1 MDHVVLLL
9 VCVAPVVQCYGSG
22 RVMESCGD
30 MQPHHD
36 GLSPQTGPA
45 PFTVT
50 TDRSH
55 YRLGEAVTVQL
66 QAPSS
71 TRFTGFLLQ
80 AREVGGESAVGSFA
94 PTAAAVQ
101 RLTCSQKPNSA
112 VSHTSASVKTSIQ
125 VTWISEAPGDP
136 KPIQFHAS
144 FVQNYWT
151 FWVDVRSPALI
162 FANNSTGGSSGS
174 GTSLPTTPT
183 MTATIQKPA
192 PAVLSTISSAD
203 CGITKVCFSQP
214 SNCDPSVSAECY
226 FMSATIVSPSDAA
239 VRFEM
244 IGPSDGYISFGFSDD
259 QMMGNDDIYICGIGS
274 DGLVQ
279 VQHAFSTGR
288 TTPQA
293 FPPGNVSDVRASV
306 QDTVISCSFTSMNT
320 LSTQRTTGFNKTYY
334 LIFAHGPSS
343 KGQIQIHT
351 DTFIST
357 DKVDISTPQLVEKA
371 GLPHIIKAHGAL
383 MLIAW
388 MTTGSLGM
396 MVARYLKGI
405 AKGRNLWGKDVWFL
419 VHVGAMSVTVVATI
433 IAFILAFSYTKDW
446 SGGAHPVLGCLVMV
460 LSFLQPI
467 VALLRCGSQHP
478 MRFFFNWSH
487 ALNAVVIKALSVA
500 AIFTGLKLID
510 STLDQ
515 WLMKVMGGFVGWE
528 ALFFILLDVHFRW
541 NNSIDPPKCDALNL
555 PVSQQL

>member
-1 MDHVVLLL
+1 MAHFIAMDHVVLLL

-30 MQPHHD
+30 MQPHHA
-36 GLSPQTGPA
+36 GQSPQTGPA
-45 PFTVT
+45 PFTIT
-50 TDRSH
+50 TDRSR

-66 QAPSS
+66 QAPPS
-71 TRFTGFLLQ
+71 TRFIGFLLQ
-80 AREVGGESAVGSFA
+80 AREVGGQSAVGSFA
-94 PTAAAVQ
+94 LTSAAVQ
-101 RLTCSQKPNSA
+101 RLTCNQKPNSA

-125 VTWISEAPGDP
+125 VTWISEASADP
-136 KPIQFHAS
+136 KPVQFHAS
-144 FVQNYWT
+144 FVQDYKT
-151 FWVDVRSPALI
+151 FWVDVKCPALI
-162 FANNSTGGSSGS
+162 FANDSTGGSSGS
-174 GTSLPTTPT
+174 GTSLMTTPT
-183 MTATIQKPA
+183 MAATIQQPA
-192 PAVLSTISSAD
+192 PHVKSTISSAG
-203 CGITKVCFSQP
+203 CGVTKVCFSQP
-214 SNCDPSVSAECY
+214 SNCDPSVSADCY
-226 FMSATIVSPSDAA
+226 FMSATMVSPSDAA

-293 FPPGNVSDVRASV
+293 FPPDNVSDVRASV

-343 KGQIQIHT
+343 NGQIQIHT

-419 VHVGAMSVTVVATI
+419 
-433 IAFILAFSYTKDW
+433 
-446 SGGAHPVLGCLVMV
+446 
-460 LSFLQPI
+460 
-467 VALLRCGSQHP
+467 
-478 MRFFFNWSH
+478 
-487 ALNAVVIKALSVA
+487 
-500 AIFTGLKLID
+500 
-510 STLDQ
+510 
-515 WLMKVMGGFVGWE
+515 
-528 ALFFILLDVHFRW
+528 
-541 NNSIDPPKCDALNL
+541 
-555 PVSQQL
+555 